1 MKIRSIILF
10 VFTCLA
16 LIKPTEIIACQCPLT
31 TLSLDECN
39 KYDVVY
45 RGKIVSVNPCNN
57 NSSEA
62 IFEILEL
69 YKGRVNAKFKVLFD
83 CKVECVQE
91 FNPGEEWIIY
101 SNYKQADNAKMD
113 WCSRS
118 RKLIKN
124 EKEDFYAV
132 TYGNSYDEELDFLR
146 KNLGTYKTMRDREE
160 NQAGKRNII
169 PSRTQLIITL
179 FISLAVVILFL
190 QLFKRFFK

>member
-1 MKIRSIILF
+1 MKIRSISFIVLF
-10 VFTCLA
+10 LLGLTQANYTF
-16 LIKPTEIIACQCPLT
+16 ACQCPLT
-31 TLSLDECN
+31 TLSLEECN
-39 KYDVVY
+39 KYDVIY
-45 RGKIVSVNPCNN
+45 RGKIVSVQPCNN
-57 NSSEA
+57 NASEA

-69 YKGRVNAKFKVLFD
+69 YKGRVNVKFKVLFD
-83 CKVECVQE
+83 CGVECAQE

-101 SNYKQADNAKMD
+101 SNYKQVDNAKMD

-132 TYGNSYDEELDFLR
+132 TYGNSYEEELEFLR
-146 KNLGTYKTMRDREE
+146 KNLGTYKTMREREE

-179 FISLAVVILFL
+179 FISLAVVIIFL
-190 QLFKRFFK
+190 QLFKKFFK

>member
-1 MKIRSIILF
+1 MKLRSIFTTVLTSFLLLNAF
-10 VFTCLA
+10 VVN
-16 LIKPTEIIACQCPLT
+16 ACQCPLT
-31 TLSLDECN
+31 TLSLEECN
-39 KYDVVY
+39 KYDIIY
-45 RGKIVSVNPCNN
+45 RGKIISVEPCTNQK
-57 NSSEA
+57 SQA
-62 IFEILEL
+62 VFEILEL
-69 YKGRVNAKFKVLFD
+69 YKGRVNTKFKVLFD
-83 CKVECVQE
+83 CKVECAQE

-190 QLFKRFFK
+190 QLFKRFLK